1 MFLCQE
7 RVGFQKMQAGARG
20 EARMIFLDGEKEIPR
35 EPAGIG
41 SLFDEGED
49 RWTAESL
56 VEFIRLAGEEFAQN
70 WAR

>member
-41 SLFDEGED
+41 SLFHQVED
-49 RWTAESL
+49 RGATYDL
-56 VEFIRLAGEEFAQN
+56 VELIRLSGEEFAQN
-70 WAR
+70 RTR